1 MFFNYES
8 LHDLQLQETPYRYLQ
23 HNASILHSDPLDRL
37 CKNFP
42 ATDKI
47 GHNDVKDVQLSQE
60 WQAFRDEIYS
70 PAYRK
75 AMEHITG
82 LSLSGY
88 EVGIGIRESS
98 KLSHGAP
105 HSDVPRKKMTHLI
118 YFNQEWPYNTGNLRV
133 LRSLNLNDVHD
144 TITPL
149 KGHGIIFVVSKHSYH
164 GFEPFEGVRKAIQ
177 INFEKNGFFHKMFSR
192 YE

>member
-1 MFFNYES
+1 M
-8 LHDLQLQETPYRYLQ
+8 
-23 HNASILHSDPLDRL
+23 
-37 CKNFP
+37 
-42 ATDKI
+42 
-47 GHNDVKDVQLSQE
+47 QLSQE

-70 PAYRK
+70 PAYRE
-75 AMEHITG
+75 AMEQITG

-105 HSDVPRKKMTHLI
+105 HSDVPRKKVTHLI